1 MRRSAPRPSTR
12 RNRVAQGSSRGT
24 IKQVRLSH
32 VEGYLQGL
40 PKSCLHYMTYSR
52 PDRPFAAF
60 QGGDCPSSQQSHQP
74 GQHASLSPEAAV
86 GARATRAASR
96 SAGDGAAKRSS
107 DNVASF
113 GQHDGHAVCT
123 INCHN
128 PAYFLW
134 ICSGPLAP
142 QHEHWFESALNV
154 LAQGLYDNQGGTGRG
169 LWPLC
174 TAKSPVFS
182 HKS

>member
-128 PAYFLW
+128 PAY
-134 ICSGPLAP
+134 
-142 QHEHWFESALNV
+142 SALNV